1 MRPRARI
8 DALDSDRAR
17 DGVFVAFGVALDAD
31 ARVSMLIEL
40 GVDSAAFTLDGAI
53 ISE

>member
-17 DGVFVAFGVALDAD
+17 DGVFVGLGVAFEAD
-31 ARVSMLIEL
+31 ARVFMLIEL
-40 GVDSAAFTLDGAI
+40 EVDSAAGTLDGAI